1 MKKRNIIL
9 VGIWFCLLAFLLAA
23 SFTNL
28 IFQENQEKVY
38 NVAIVLD
45 DDQKIEYENFK
56 AGIAE
61 ALKGKSVKV
70 YYLNLFGT
78 DADSMKEKLEEQC
91 RQRDMVIVRCD
102 ANAMFADL
110 TGEINTRG
118 KLFCIHAEE
127 NPKGS
132 LCNLSVDEKKRGT
145 LLGERIL
152 EEQGTRKHIYV
163 FGSAY
168 EKLEQD
174 ESLIGLDE
182 QVQVTNCMERS
193 EEEIRNRI
201 SQIRKSGEEAVLVSM
216 KPQTLKDLV
225 EIQVKENTR
234 YPLYGFGYDREIL
247 KFMDEGKIQAVNI
260 VPEYYLGYQAI
271 EQALDAIEKKKKC
284 QNQEMESYTISSNE
298 IFSEKY
304 EDMLFPRK

>member
-9 VGIWFCLLAFLLAA
+9 VSVWFCLLLFLMVA

-28 IFQENQEKVY
+28 IFKEDQERVY
-38 NVAIVLD
+38 NIAVVLD

-56 AGIAE
+56 AGITE

-70 YYLNLFGT
+70 YYMNLFGT
-78 DADSMKEKLEEQC
+78 DRDSIKEKLEKQC
-91 RQRDMVIVRCD
+91 RQRDMVVVRCD
-102 ANAMFADL
+102 ANAILAEL
-110 TGEINTRG
+110 TEQIDTRG
-118 KLFCIHAEE
+118 KLFCIQAKE

-132 LCNLSVDEKKRGT
+132 LCNLAADDRQRGAQ
-145 LLGERIL
+145 LGERIL
-152 EEQGTRKHIYV
+152 KEQGREKHIYV
-163 FGSAY
+163 FGSTY

-174 ESLIGLDE
+174 ESLVGLDE
-182 QVQVTNCMERS
+182 QVKVTNCMERS

-201 SQIRKSGEEAVLVSM
+201 AQIKASGEEAVLVAM
-216 KPQTLKDLV
+216 KLQTLKDLV

-247 KFMDEGKIQAVNI
+247 AFMEEGKIQAVNI
-260 VPEYYLGYQAI
+260 VPEYYMGYLAMN
-271 EQALDAIEKKKKC
+271 QALDVIEKTQKPKS
-284 QNQEMESYTISSNE
+284 QEMESYTIGSEE

>member
-9 VGIWFCLLAFLLAA
+9 VSVWFCLLFFLMVA

-28 IFQENQEKVY
+28 IFNENQEKVY
-38 NVAIVLD
+38 NIAVVLD

-56 AGIAE
+56 AGITE
-61 ALKGKSVKV
+61 ALKGKSVKI
-70 YYLNLFGT
+70 YYLNLFGN
-78 DADSMKEKLEEQC
+78 DRDSIKEKLEKEC
-91 RQRDMVIVRCD
+91 RQRDMVVVRCD
-102 ANAMFADL
+102 ANAILTDL
-110 TGEINTRG
+110 TEQIDTQG
-118 KLFCIHAEE
+118 KLFCIHAKE

-132 LCNLSVDEKKRGT
+132 LCNLAADDRQRGVQ
-145 LLGERIL
+145 LGERIL
-152 EEQGTRKHIYV
+152 EEQGWEKHIYV
-163 FGSAY
+163 FGSTY

-174 ESLIGLDE
+174 ESLVGLDE
-182 QVQVTNCMERS
+182 QVKVTNCMERS

-201 SQIRKSGEEAVLVSM
+201 AQIKESGEEAVLTAM
-216 KPQTLKDLV
+216 KLQTLKDLV

-247 KFMDEGKIQAVNI
+247 EFMEDGKIQAVNI
-260 VPEYYLGYQAI
+260 VPEYYLGYLAMN
-271 EQALDAIEKKKKC
+271 QALDAIEKRRKL
-284 QNQEMESYTISSNE
+284 QNKEMESYTIGSEE

>member
-9 VGIWFCLLAFLLAA
+9 IGVWFCVLAFLIVA

-28 IFQENQEKVY
+28 IFDENREEVY
-38 NVAIVLD
+38 NIAVALD

-56 AGIAE
+56 AGITE

-78 DADSMKEKLEEQC
+78 DADTMKEKLEEQC
-91 RQRDMVIVRCD
+91 RERDMVIVRCD
-102 ANAMFADL
+102 ANAILADL
-110 TGEINTRG
+110 AGEIHTGG
-118 KLFCIHAEE
+118 KLFCIHAKE

-132 LCNLSVDEKKRGT
+132 LCNLSADEKKRGT

-152 EEQGTRKHIYV
+152 EEQGTKKHIYV

-174 ESLIGLDE
+174 ESLVGLDE

-201 SQIRKSGEEAVLVSM
+201 SQIRNSGEEAVLVSM
-216 KPQTLKDLV
+216 KPQILKDLV

-247 KFMDEGKIQAVNI
+247 EFLDEGKIWAVNI
-260 VPEYYLGYQAI
+260 VPEYYLGYQAMK
-271 EQALDAIEKKKKC
+271 QALDVIEKKQKPKSR
-284 QNQEMESYTISSNE
+284 EMESYTIGSNE